1 MNVGMNYRYFL
12 TQRFRFILVL
22 CTGFSFTFIA
32 TENFGAE
39 KKLYDLVIYGP
50 TSAGVAAAVQ
60 AQRMGLDVI
69 VTGPDAHLGG
79 LSAGGLGWTDSGNKE
94 VIGGISLEFYKR
106 VYAYYDKPETW
117 TWQTRTSYGKRGQ
130 GTQTR
135 DGHGRAMWVFEPH
148 VAEQIFEDLVH
159 DHMIPIDRNQW
170 LDRSEKGVTKKN
182 RRIVSIRMKSGKVY
196 EGKMFIDATYE
207 GDLMA
212 AAGVSYTVGREGN
225 NIYGETL
232 NGVQV
237 ANAKSHQFVN
247 KVNAYQQAGDSRSG
261 LLPRIQPEDPGIQGQ
276 GDHRIQAYNFRMC
289 LTRVK
294 ENRVSFSK
302 PKNYDPSQYE
312 LLLRELLAGSRHIT
326 GKFDMLPNLKT
337 DTNNHGSFSTDNIG
351 MNYDY
356 PDATYKRRQEII
368 TEHRTYQ
375 QGYCYFLSNDP
386 RVPSD
391 VRKWYSKWGF
401 AKDEFTDNDHWPH
414 QIYVREARRM
424 IGDFVVTENH
434 LRQNIPTTRPIG
446 MGSYNMDS
454 HHVQRYVDDNG
465 FVHNEGD
472 VQVNPGA
479 PYPIDYGAM
488 TPQKKECT
496 NLLVVCAVSSS
507 HIAYGSIRMEP
518 VFMILGQS
526 ATTAAAQALRNNQAV
541 QDIAYE
547 TLAKRLVADGQ
558 VLTYDQYQQ
567 TKHAIPVNHLEG
579 FVVDDEDS
587 VQTGKWTH
595 SKTVGHYI
603 HRGYQH
609 DDNTGKGGKTATFE
623 TSLKPG
629 NYDVQ
634 ISYSAHPN
642 RATNVPIT
650 IHHRGGHTTTFV
662 NQTEA
667 PDVNGLF
674 VSVGSFEFGER
685 GVVDFSNHNTDGYVI
700 LDAVNFVPKNE

>member
-1 MNVGMNYRYFL
+1 MNVGMNCRYFL
-12 TQRFRFILVL
+12 TQRFRFILIF
-22 CTGFSFTFIA
+22 CTGFSLTFIA

-69 VTGPDAHLGG
+69 VTGPDTHLGG

-130 GTQTR
+130 GTQAR

-148 VAEQIFEDLVH
+148 VAEQVFEDLIH

-182 RRIVSIRMKSGKVY
+182 RRIVSIQMKSGKVY
-196 EGKMFIDATYE
+196 GGKMFIDATYE

-225 NIYGETL
+225 DIYGEIL

-237 ANAKSHQFVN
+237 GNAKSHQFVN
-247 KVNAYQQAGDSRSG
+247 KVNAYQQAGDSKSG
-261 LLPRIQPEDPGIQGQ
+261 LLPRIQPEYPGIQGQ
-276 GDHRIQAYNFRMC
+276 GDHRVQAYNFRMC

-337 DTNNHGSFSTDNIG
+337 DTNNNGSFSTDNIG

-375 QGYCYFLSNDP
+375 QGYCYS
-386 RVPSD
+386 
-391 VRKWYSKWGF
+391 
-401 AKDEFTDNDHWPH
+401 T
-414 QIYVREARRM
+414 
-424 IGDFVVTENH
+424 
-434 LRQNIPTTRPIG
+434 LR
-446 MGSYNMDS
+446 
-454 HHVQRYVDDNG
+454 
-465 FVHNEGD
+465 
-472 VQVNPGA
+472 
-479 PYPIDYGAM
+479 
-488 TPQKKECT
+488 
-496 NLLVVCAVSSS
+496 
-507 HIAYGSIRMEP
+507 
-518 VFMILGQS
+518 
-526 ATTAAAQALRNNQAV
+526 
-541 QDIAYE
+541 
-547 TLAKRLVADGQ
+547 
-558 VLTYDQYQQ
+558 
-567 TKHAIPVNHLEG
+567 
-579 FVVDDEDS
+579 
-587 VQTGKWTH
+587 
-595 SKTVGHYI
+595 
-603 HRGYQH
+603 
-609 DDNTGKGGKTATFE
+609 
-623 TSLKPG
+623 
-629 NYDVQ
+629 
-634 ISYSAHPN
+634 
-642 RATNVPIT
+642 
-650 IHHRGGHTTTFV
+650 
-662 NQTEA
+662 
-667 PDVNGLF
+667 
-674 VSVGSFEFGER
+674 
-685 GVVDFSNHNTDGYVI
+685 
-700 LDAVNFVPKNE
+700 

>member
-1 MNVGMNYRYFL
+1 MNCRYFL
-12 TQRFRFILVL
+12 TQRFRFILIF
-22 CTGFSFTFIA
+22 CTGFSLTFIA

-69 VTGPDAHLGG
+69 VTGPDTHLGG

-130 GTQTR
+130 GTQAR

-148 VAEQIFEDLVH
+148 VAEQVFEDLIH

-182 RRIVSIRMKSGKVY
+182 RRIVSIQMKSGKVY
-196 EGKMFIDATYE
+196 GGKMFIDATYE

-225 NIYGETL
+225 DIYGEIL

-237 ANAKSHQFVN
+237 GNAKSHQFVN
-247 KVNAYQQAGDSRSG
+247 KVNAYQQAGDSKSG
-261 LLPRIQPEDPGIQGQ
+261 LLPRIQPEYPGIQGQ
-276 GDHRIQAYNFRMC
+276 GDHRVQAYNFRMC

-337 DTNNHGSFSTDNIG
+337 DTNNNGSFSTDNIG

-391 VRKWYSKWGF
+391 IRKWYGKWGF
-401 AKDEFTDNDHWPH
+401 AKDEFIDNDHWPH

-434 LRQNIPTTRPIG
+434 VRQSIPTTRPVG

-472 VQVNPGA
+472 IQVNPGA

-526 ATTAAAQALRNNQAV
+526 ATTAAAQALQNNQAV

-558 VLTYDQYQQ
+558 VLAYDQQQ
-567 TKHAIPVNHLEG
+567 
-579 FVVDDEDS
+579 
-587 VQTGKWTH
+587 
-595 SKTVGHYI
+595 
-603 HRGYQH
+603 
-609 DDNTGKGGKTATFE
+609 
-623 TSLKPG
+623 
-629 NYDVQ
+629 
-634 ISYSAHPN
+634 
-642 RATNVPIT
+642 
-650 IHHRGGHTTTFV
+650 
-662 NQTEA
+662 
-667 PDVNGLF
+667 
-674 VSVGSFEFGER
+674 
-685 GVVDFSNHNTDGYVI
+685 
-700 LDAVNFVPKNE
+700 